1 MHPCEERGRIAIE
14 EIDSSLRQAVKSELA
29 KRNLPIEELQRQF
42 AVNNA
47 DVHNIITGRQV
58 ALSRLIIFAGALGC
72 EMKFTVTPPEDFEDE
87 LEVDDEP
94 LAPMPPT
101 SLKPRKKKK
110 K

>member
-1 MHPCEERGRIAIE
+1 MHPCEERGRVAIE

-42 AVNNA
+42 AVNKA

-72 EMKFTVTPPEDFEDE
+72 EMKFTVTPPEDFADDDE
-87 LEVDDEP
+87 LEVEEEP
-94 LAPMPPT
+94 IIT
-101 SLKPRKKKK
+101 KPVKKKK
-110 K
+110 KAK

>member
-1 MHPCEERGRIAIE
+1 MHPCEERGRVAIE

-42 AVNNA
+42 AVNKA

-72 EMKFTVTPPEDFEDE
+72 EMKFMVTPPEDFADDDE
-87 LEVDDEP
+87 LEVEEEP
-94 LAPMPPT
+94 INT
-101 SLKPRKKKK
+101 KPVKKKK
-110 K
+110 KAK